1 MSDFGED
8 QALSKLLE
16 AKSIKSAQ
24 RVFEVLEYFDQDHP
38 EASVSDISRRYGY
51 PQSSASELLSYMVHL
66 GYLCRGSRGR
76 TFRLSMRVAM
86 LGTWVQ
92 PDLIRS
98 GRLLRLIDEL
108 ANETGATVVLA
119 TNNGVR
125 LRCLHVV
132 GRGDDAPHQGDCLPL
147 LHSAEGR
154 ALLLTSDREL
164 VRKYVHRLN
173 AEAESADKRVRFDEL
188 AADLDA
194 SSARGYV
201 RRSDDKG
208 ASYAILIPNTH
219 SHEPLA
225 LCVRTWAGA
234 REEAIVRAMRSIV
247 CRTLGL
253 ISVPSAMPPH
263 VTTAR
268 QLVRMARW

>member
-1 MSDFGED
+1 MPKS
-8 QALSKLLE
+8 LE

-24 RVFEVLEYFDQDHP
+24 RVFEVLEYFDEDHP

-66 GYLCRGSRGR
+66 GYLRRGTRGR
-76 TFRLSMRVAM
+76 SFRLSMRVAM

-92 PDLIRS
+92 PNLVRN
-98 GRLLRLIDEL
+98 GRLLRLIDDV

-119 TNNGVR
+119 TNTGVR

-132 GRGDDAPHQGDCLPL
+132 RRAEDAPHQGDSLPL
-147 LHSAEGR
+147 LHSPEGR

-173 AEAESADKRVRFDEL
+173 AEAESEEERIRFDEL
-188 AADLDA
+188 AADLDG

-201 RRSDDKG
+201 RKVDKEG
-208 ASYAILIPNTH
+208 SAFAILIPNADRG
-219 SHEPLA
+219 EQLA
-225 LCVRTWAGA
+225 LCVRAPAGS
-234 REEAIVRAMRSIV
+234 REDVIVRVMRSIV
-247 CRTLGL
+247 SRTL
-253 ISVPSAMPPH
+253 
-263 VTTAR
+263 
-268 QLVRMARW
+268 